1 MSSLP
6 PGASAPRQ
14 AVSDGRVRASYSA
27 RAAEYAALLGAIEQM
42 DQVDRERIGRWAAA
56 IDGRILDA
64 GCGPGQWTAFLADR
78 GHDIEGI
85 DLVPEFIDHASSR
98 FPHVP
103 FRVASL
109 ADTGVAPGAF
119 SGVLAWYSVIHADPH
134 ELPSLLAAARR
145 VVRDGGGL
153 LLGFFDGV
161 DGEPFSHAVTTAHY
175 WSISGMTALLDD
187 AGFAVVDSDARV
199 QEGRRPH
206 ASISATAV

>member
-1 MSSLP
+1 M
-6 PGASAPRQ
+6 
-14 AVSDGRVRASYSA
+14 SDGRVRASYSA